1 MNAFLNNTAPARV
14 QDKNLICVIAS
25 DEVHEQINVAI
36 NGLHCEVVSAN
47 VAASR
52 PALVIIEL
60 GEAHPGIAAELATLR
75 AKWTGIQVI
84 GLASWQSLYDGKLA
98 PSCVVDDLLF
108 LPAKPV
114 DFQYRIRRHL
124 SNQLDLS
131 SADAI
136 LTFGSVQF
144 DLQSLQIKISD
155 KKLSVTKREYELL
168 LYFARQAP
176 RPVSH
181 REIADKVLKLAQSIT
196 TYENVINV
204 HIARVRGKLKEISE
218 ENRLKTLRG
227 SGFLFHI

>member
-1 MNAFLNNTAPARV
+1 MNALFSNTANQRPQV
-14 QDKNLICVIAS
+14 KNLIVAIAS
-25 DEVHEQINVAI
+25 PDVQVQIFSASS
-36 NGLHCEVVSAN
+36 GLHCELITTGTNNA
-47 VAASR
+47 R
-52 PALVIIEL
+52 PALVIVEL
-60 GEAHPGIAAELATLR
+60 GEEQTKLPSQLAKLR
-75 AKWTGIQVI
+75 THWPGIQVL
-84 GLASWQSLYDGKLA
+84 GLASWQSLYEGKLS

-114 DFQYRIRRHL
+114 DFQYRIKRHL
-124 SNQLDLS
+124 ANQLDLS

-136 LTFGSVQF
+136 LTFGAVQF

-176 RPVSH
+176 RPVTH
-181 REIADKVLKLAQSIT
+181 KEIAEKVLKLAQGIT

-218 ENRLKTLRG
+218 DHRLKTLRG
-227 SGFLFHI
+227 SGYLLDV

>member
-1 MNAFLNNTAPARV
+1 MNAFLKNTANHRPQA
-14 QDKNLICVIAS
+14 KNLIYAIAS
-25 DEVHEQINVAI
+25 QEVQDQIGGAVS
-36 NGLHCEVVSAN
+36 GLHCDI
-47 VAASR
+47 VAANTAGSR
-52 PALVIIEL
+52 PALVVIEL
-60 GEAHPGIAAELATLR
+60 GDEQTGAMEQLEAIR
-75 AKWTGIQVI
+75 SKWAGIQVL
-84 GLASWQSLYDGKLA
+84 GLASWKSLYEGKLT

-114 DFQYRIRRHL
+114 DFQYRIKRHL
-124 SNQLDLS
+124 ANQLDLS
-131 SADAI
+131 SVDAV

-155 KKLSVTKREYELL
+155 KKLTVTKREYELL

-181 REIADKVLKLAQSIT
+181 REIADNVLKLAQTIT

-218 ENRLKTLRG
+218 ETRLKTLRG
-227 SGFLFHI
+227 SGFLFDV